1 MKALLPLQVRSEQL
15 FDPVTEFPGDIERLI
30 AAAKAAGYQV
40 TPAHAGELWRRHC
53 EEMCASWFKVAGNES
68 IIVAALLGHAEVVD
82 DIASDIPPPTGY
94 NSWLDYAVATL
105 DTRSLEIDQMFS
117 ESGASISRQAMQ
129 DAAKSELA
137 ALRIMASAESRSDK
151 GNQPKR

>member
-1 MKALLPLQVRSEQL
+1 MPPEQP
-15 FDPVTEFPGDIERLI
+15 FDPVTEFPDDIERLV
-30 AAAKAAGYQV
+30 AAAKTAVYQV
-40 TPAHAGELWRRHC
+40 TPAHAGELWRRNC
-53 EEMCASWFKVAGNES
+53 EEVCASWFEVEGNDES
-68 IIVAALLGHAEVVD
+68 IIVAALLKHGEIAD
-82 DIASDIPPPTGY
+82 DIASAIPPTTGY

-117 ESGASISRQAMQ
+117 ESGASISRQAMH
-129 DAAKSELA
+129 DAAKSELV